1 MRVAHPARLGVTVS
15 VFAAVI
21 ACAAIVGLTNLVRRF
36 RDDEEREREF
46 DDWAA
51 DTSSRTGASDR

>member
-21 ACAAIVGLTNLVRRF
+21 ACAALVGVANLVRRF
-36 RDDEEREREF
+36 REDEAREREF

-51 DTSSRTGASDR
+51 GTSSQTGASDR